1 MSSTSGRRAFTSST
15 SLFIRSATFAASAS
29 SSEGCSSSL
38 TTPGSFAAT
47 AFISS
52 TQRAIAARSTFL
64 SCTTFQTMPV
74 TPRTTAPR
82 TTQSVISRPLPFFFG
97 LPSSPVSRPSA
108 PGAEASAFPPPCPLR
123 TTCEPPDAPPSPDAS
138 AAADRW
144 PLERTN
150 FFLPEPE
157 AASAE
162 PVAAS
167 GFTGP
172 VPVSFA
178 RIVAEAPFGPCLR
191 MSFTPE
197 RYFSMSPMTDL

>member
-1 MSSTSGRRAFTSST
+1 M
-15 SLFIRSATFAASAS
+15 FIRSASFAASAS

-52 TQRAIAARSTFL
+52 THRAIAARSIFL
-64 SCTTFQTMPV
+64 SCITFQTMPP
-74 TPRTTAPR
+74 TPQKRTPK

-97 LPSSPVSRPSA
+97 LPSPPGSCSRA
-108 PGAEASAFPPPCPLR
+108 PGAPPAESAAPPLPLR
-123 TTCEPPDAPPSPDAS
+123 TMCEAPVAPPAS
-138 AAADRW
+138 AAAAMW

-157 AASAE
+157 AASAA
-162 PVAAS
+162 PVGAAAS
-167 GFTGP
+167 GFNAP
-172 VPVSFA
+172 VPVSLA

-191 MSFTPE
+191 MSFTVE